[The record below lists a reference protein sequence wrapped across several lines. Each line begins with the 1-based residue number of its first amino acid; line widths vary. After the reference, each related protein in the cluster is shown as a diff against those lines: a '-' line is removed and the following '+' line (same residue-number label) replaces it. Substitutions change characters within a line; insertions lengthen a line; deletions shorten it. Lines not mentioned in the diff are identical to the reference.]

1 MSTHYVSRER
11 LSRLAVE
18 LTARDH
24 RIVEMVA
31 TLHLVSGRQI
41 LRAHWP
47 EASEADARAA
57 RRTLVR
63 LTRERVLARLDRRVG
78 GLGRGS
84 EAWTYALDTG
94 GQRLLSTGHARRPR
108 LPSPAMWA
116 HVLAGSEVYVR
127 LVESLRSSG
136 RHLDLWQGEPACWR
150 RFTGPRGEPVILKP
164 DAFVRVTGRGF
175 TDVAF
180 VEIDTG
186 SQSRA
191 VIRAKLAAY
200 RAYAATGVE
209 QARHGVFPQVV
220 FIAPHESRHATLVD
234 LVAEQPP
241 PWWPLFAVGQV
252 GDVGRLLGGVT

>member
-18 LTARDH
+18 LTERDR

-31 TLHLVSGRQI
+31 TLRLVSGRQI

-94 GQRLLSTGHARRPR
+94 GQRLLRAGHPRRPR
-108 LPSPAMWA
+108 LPSPAMWS
-116 HVLAGSEVYVR
+116 HVLAGSEAYVR
-127 LVESLRSSG
+127 LVEALRPSG
-136 RHLDLWQGEPACWR
+136 RRLDVWQGEPACWR
-150 RFTGPRGEPVILKP
+150 RFTGRHGERVVLKP
-164 DAFVRVTGRGF
+164 DAFVRVMGGGF

-200 RAYAATGVE
+200 RAYAAAGVE

-220 FIAPHESRHATLVD
+220 FITPHETRHATLVD

-241 PWWPLFAVGQV
+241 QWWPLFAVGLT
-252 GDVGRLLGGVT
+252 GDVGRLLGGVS